1 MNPPLDMEV
10 LKVQP
15 AVELVNCALVASFE
29 RVPPRSK
36 CSIPKVGLLQGC
48 CDLIFLVE
56 GIVHILELGA
66 INCLACLS
74 SDSVQWKKQ
83 VCSLSTIFTTRSLVP

>member
-1 MNPPLDMEV
+1 MEV

-15 AVELVNCALVASFE
+15 AVELVNCALVGSFE

-36 CSIPKVGLLQGC
+36 CSIPKVGVLQGC
-48 CDLIFLVE
+48 CDLIFVAE

-66 INCLACLS
+66 NQLF
-74 SDSVQWKKQ
+74 SVSFK
-83 VCSLSTIFTTRSLVP
+83 

>member
-1 MNPPLDMEV
+1 MEV

-15 AVELVNCALVASFE
+15 VVELVNCAVVGSFE

-48 CDLIFLVE
+48 CDLIFL
-56 GIVHILELGA
+56 A
-66 INCLACLS
+66 
-74 SDSVQWKKQ
+74 
-83 VCSLSTIFTTRSLVP
+83 

>member
-1 MNPPLDMEV
+1 MEV

-15 AVELVNCALVASFE
+15 VVELVNCAVVGSFE

-48 CDLIFLVE
+48 CDLIFLAE

-66 INCLACLS
+66 TNCLVCLS
-74 SDSVQWKKQ
+74 SD
-83 VCSLSTIFTTRSLVP
+83 